1 MLQFPAGGAFPV
13 EAGTVDRLF
22 RVFLPPHPPVSLFS
36 SVVANVRPWA
46 GKPGLEGPLPPAL
59 ESFLSSFGLDNVR
72 SIPNT
77 PLESFVPAHGMV
89 VGFFQQS

>member
-1 MLQFPAGGAFPV
+1 M
-13 EAGTVDRLF
+13 DRLF

-59 ESFLSSFGLDNVR
+59 ESFLCLEILLWNRLCLLMGWSLDSSSSRKELLFLLF
-72 SIPNT
+72 I
-77 PLESFVPAHGMV
+77 LLF
-89 VGFFQQS
+89 